1 MLLPTSPDEPWP
13 SKRSFHTACTLIDP
27 DLIST
32 NTDTNKSN
40 NYWSNK
46 GTDSFT
52 GFKGHF
58 LLRQNL
64 LLLWGNDNNGDVVKD
79 CWILEIEAKQ
89 GNAPKWKWKKVYI
102 SMEALMKQF
111 TCSLSSFQYQRV

>member
-46 GTDSFT
+46 GTCFT
-52 GFKGHF
+52 DFKGHF

-64 LLLWGNDNNGDVVKD
+64 LLLWGNDNNGDMVKD

-89 GNAPKWKWKKVYI
+89 GNAPKWKWKKVHNNG
-102 SMEALMKQF
+102 SFDETVLHAL
-111 TCSLSSFQYQRV
+111 SLFL

>member
-13 SKRSFHTACTLIDP
+13 SKRSFHTTCTLIDP

-32 NTDTNKSN
+32 NADTHKSN

-46 GTDSFT
+46 GMCFTD
-52 GFKGHF
+52 FKGHF

-102 SMEALMKQF
+102 TMEVLMKQF
-111 TCSLSSFQYQRV
+111 TCSLSFFL